1 MLLCTNTNML
11 WLRFQNTLLNDKRFA
26 LSKLFREYHCQ
37 PEGGVVGMWEGPE
50 KIFTVTK
57 F

>member
-11 WLRFQNTLLNDKRFA
+11 WLRFQNTLSNDKRFA